1 MSAQPSEIMHGRAI
15 FSDDT
20 ASNAVLVVP
29 QVTVLET
36 CDEKVYSAY
45 SKDIPSRSYIVRYG
59 VSAYTA
65 DPTTVGL
72 GTKVALF
79 SMKGEADAFNTQLQE
94 YYKDSETPAP
104 DRISGQSL
112 QTFITNL
119 EKHVHDSSKV
129 QLFNPAVTHSEL
141 IMYGHHSI
149 SCGAPTLYDI
159 GNHVYK
165 LVGDVWS
172 R

>member
-1 MSAQPSEIMHGRAI
+1 MNAPPSETMNRRAI

-20 ASNAVLVVP
+20 ASDVVLVVP
-29 QVTVLET
+29 QVTVLEN

-65 DPTTVGL
+65 NPTAVDL

-79 SMKGEADAFNTQLQE
+79 SMKGEADALNTRLQE
-94 YYKDSETPAP
+94 YYKNSETPAP
-104 DRISGQSL
+104 DRISRQSL

-119 EKHVHDSSKV
+119 EKHVHDPFKV
-129 QLFNPAVTHSEL
+129 QLFDPAVTHSEL
-141 IMYGHHSI
+141 MMYGHHSI
-149 SCGAPTLYDI
+149 ICGAPTLYDI
-159 GNHVYK
+159 SSHLCK